1 WSPPWLPKLGVNSV
15 HDLTPRI
22 IPRGLFFV
30 QVPENP
36 SNRNAPLL
44 KIIYIPKHEYFYK
57 RIIFPSRN
65 IEQSGPSDEDYIL
78 IGSVLLFPKVC

>member
-1 WSPPWLPKLGVNSV
+1 M

-36 SNRNAPLL
+36 SNRNAPLFIYLLQNKSAEYAKL
-44 KIIYIPKHEYFYK
+44 KQRGNYGEAAVMLAYSAQPALV
-57 RIIFPSRN
+57 
-65 IEQSGPSDEDYIL
+65 GL
-78 IGSVLLFPKVC
+78 LAGSAYP